1 MAEELTAL
9 ETKSA
14 IVNWGFDLRGKVI
27 MRLRLVKTLIS
38 VTVVLCLPQVS
49 LADLTIKMK
58 IKEGAH
64 AEHVMTM
71 RFKGR
76 RQLNEFE
83 GLRGAKFA
91 WLYQCDKKQVVGI
104 NFAEKRSFVHS
115 VGLTLNASMA
125 FNEPQLDP
133 LPARNS
139 RSGGKLTQTVIV
151 TDTGER
157 REMFGF
163 QARRIKTSTIWE
175 AAPAC
180 KQNRLRAETDGW
192 YVDLLYGVECSAD
205 LSGFW
210 NQAFVAPRSKCDE
223 HYNKNKYEFENKQ
236 IGTARFGFPLL
247 LTRKFYGD
255 SGQPVINYE
264 EVVELSTAELD
275 QSLFEAPSDFV
286 QTSDS
291 TSRDYRP
298 TLFERVFSFMRRR

>member
-1 MAEELTAL
+1 
-9 ETKSA
+9 
-14 IVNWGFDLRGKVI
+14 
-27 MRLRLVKTLIS
+27 MRLRLANTILS
-38 VTVVLCLPQVS
+38 VTVLLCLPQVS

-58 IKEGAH
+58 IKEGPH

-83 GLRGAKFA
+83 DPRGGKFA

-104 NFAEKRSFVHS
+104 NFTQKRSVVHS

-125 FNEPQLDP
+125 FNEQQLDP
-133 LPARNS
+133 LPSRNS
-139 RSGGKLTQTVIV
+139 RSGGQVTQTMIV

-180 KQNRLRAETDGW
+180 KQSSLRAETDGW

-205 LSGFW
+205 LSGLW
-210 NQAFVAPRSKCDE
+210 NQAFVAPSSKCDE
-223 HYNKNKYEFENKQ
+223 HYNQNNYEFHRKQ
-236 IGTARFGFPLL
+236 IGTARFGFPLI
-247 LTRKFYGD
+247 LTRRFYGD
-255 SGQPVINYE
+255 SGKPVINYE
-264 EVVELSTAELD
+264 EVVELSTTELD
-275 QSLFEAPSDFV
+275 QTLFEVPADFV
-286 QTSDS
+286 QTLVGDF
-291 TSRDYRP
+291 RDCRP
-298 TLFERVFSFMRRR
+298 NLFERVFSFMHRR